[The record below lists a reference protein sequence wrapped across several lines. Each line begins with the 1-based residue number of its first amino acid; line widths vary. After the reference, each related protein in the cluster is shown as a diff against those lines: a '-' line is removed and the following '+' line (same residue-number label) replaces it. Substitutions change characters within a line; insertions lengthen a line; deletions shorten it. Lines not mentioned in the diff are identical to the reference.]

1 MSFASHS
8 TQITP
13 VVSGVIQKNKT
24 GFGTG
29 LVITLWVKREDTV
42 LFRRRG
48 NDTASYKAM
57 LIAKEFIA
65 GGGTLSQWRG
75 ML

>member
-1 MSFASHS
+1 M
-8 TQITP
+8 
-13 VVSGVIQKNKT
+13 

-42 LFRRRG
+42 RFGRWG

>member
-1 MSFASHS
+1 MSSASHS

-13 VVSGVIQKNKT
+13 VVSGVIQRKQDR
-24 GFGTG
+24 FGTG
-29 LVITLWVKREDTV
+29 LVITLWVKRKDTV
-42 LFRRRG
+42 LFGRWG

-65 GGGTLSQWRG
+65 GGGTLSQWRR